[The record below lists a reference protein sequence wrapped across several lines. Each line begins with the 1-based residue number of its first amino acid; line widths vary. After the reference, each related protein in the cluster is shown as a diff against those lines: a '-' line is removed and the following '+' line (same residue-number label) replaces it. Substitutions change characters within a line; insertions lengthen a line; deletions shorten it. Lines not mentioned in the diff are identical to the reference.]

1 MGLVLDKNS
10 FLSVSWNRLDFIIV
24 IASFQEYVFKLILND
39 QNNVSD
45 NLEILKILRMLRIL
59 RPLRFISHNKN
70 LRIIV
75 NSLLGS
81 FNGIFNVTI
90 VILLIFIMFSILGV
104 FLFSNRMN
112 YCERTDTPDFDSFE
126 ISKKMCAEFYDGV

>member
-1 MGLVLDKNS
+1 MILAIVMGGGGSSLD
-10 FLSVSWNRLDFIIV
+10 
-24 IASFQEYVFKLILND
+24 
-39 QNNVSD
+39 
-45 NLEILKILRMLRIL
+45 ILKILRMLRIL

-90 VILLIFIMFSILGV
+90 VILLIFIMFAILGV
-104 FLFSNRMN
+104 YLFQGSMYYCSNKN
-112 YCERTDTPDFDSFE
+112 DPYWSEYDV
-126 ISKKMCAEFYDGV
+126 SKK

>member
-1 MGLVLDKNS
+1 LEPGDIHNMLENFSERIDLVFNVIYLFEFLIKSITMGLGLDKNS
-10 FLSVSWNRLDFIIV
+10 YLSVSWNKLDFVIV
-24 IASFQEYVFKLILND
+24 IASMQEMILNVVLGGGGSNMD
-39 QNNVSD
+39 V
-45 NLEILKILRMLRIL
+45 LKILRMLRIL

-104 FLFSNRMN
+104 FLF
-112 YCERTDTPDFDSFE
+112 
-126 ISKKMCAEFYDGV
+126 

>member
-1 MGLVLDKNS
+1 M
-10 FLSVSWNRLDFIIV
+10 
-24 IASFQEYVFKLILND
+24 ILNLLMGGG
-39 QNNVSD
+39 SSS
-45 NLEILKILRMLRIL
+45 LEVLKILRMLRIL

-104 FLFSNRMN
+104 YLFNNRMN
-112 YCERTDTPDFDSFE
+112 YCARASTPYFDPFE
-126 ISKKMCAEFYDGV
+126 VSKKECLKFPDGV

>member
-1 MGLVLDKNS
+1 MILGLL
-10 FLSVSWNRLDFIIV
+10 LGGGG
-24 IASFQEYVFKLILND
+24 A
-39 QNNVSD
+39 
-45 NLEILKILRMLRIL
+45 NLEVLKILRMLRIL

-112 YCERTDTPDFDSFE
+112 YCSRASLPNFDPYE
-126 ISKKMCAEFYDGV
+126 VNKKECDEFPDGV